1 MSQIDRVIYGGTY
14 FLVVV
19 VVGFGSTVDRGGC
32 ELWEVTSLQGR
43 QTSRSSHK
51 SGRTQIL
58 QLNPG
63 KRSWSLDA
71 CFDLPVTSQFI

>member
-14 FLVVV
+14 FLEEE

-43 QTSRSSHK
+43 QSDRSSHK
-51 SGRTQIL
+51 SDRT
-58 QLNPG
+58 
-63 KRSWSLDA
+63 
-71 CFDLPVTSQFI
+71 